1 MNPIHDVFNRASL
14 LLSESANQLALCF
27 DHEGNVNETA
37 VRDTVPQIAVA
48 LANVG
53 RGMAEIAESFTTN
66 EESSHDL

>member
-1 MNPIHDVFNRASL
+1 
-14 LLSESANQLALCF
+14 LSESANQLALCF
-27 DHEGNVNETA
+27 DNEGNVNETA